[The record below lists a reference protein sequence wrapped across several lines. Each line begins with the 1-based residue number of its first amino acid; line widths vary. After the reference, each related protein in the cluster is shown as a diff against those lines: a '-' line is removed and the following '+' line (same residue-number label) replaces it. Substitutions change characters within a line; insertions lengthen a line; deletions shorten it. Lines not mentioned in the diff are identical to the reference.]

1 MNRHLF
7 LGSPD
12 RWTKAWIEGQPI
24 PPGPTPPE
32 PPEGSK
38 TRIWWSDDENDY
50 DDYLFEGALDLQTM
64 INAGLMHRKDGGDP
78 PWEWNV
84 EPRKVQ
90 FGTALTGFSD
100 NWLFYGLN
108 NLTAVVFSD
117 TIKATTAFEDCH
129 SLSSVTLGNSMTAIV
144 RYSFAHTAISEI
156 GIPSTI
162 EDIGDNAF

>member
-1 MNRHLF
+1 M
-7 LGSPD
+7 
-12 RWTKAWIEGQPI
+12 
-24 PPGPTPPE
+24 
-32 PPEGSK
+32 
-38 TRIWWSDDENDY
+38 
-50 DDYLFEGALDLQTM
+50 QTM